1 VVEIVS
7 TALTAQG
14 EAIVELL
21 RAIASV
27 PEHRD
32 TREHGVRWERSAGTA
47 SLKVI
52 GDVEGLSGYTADLE
66 DLAGDLAAQNVS
78 YEPWA
83 MLPIA
88 AACAGTRTF
97 VFVLVF
103 EDSPTRGSRLIAF
116 FPFERVTLHPLM
128 PLSCLRLWADPFN
141 YLNARCDPL
150 IRRGYE
156 SCTNVLLDWF
166 AHGQAGADLL
176 NLRGLTDSTPV
187 TRAIM
192 LRLSDDPSLK
202 HIHGTIESHL
212 YRRQADA
219 SSYMS
224 AALSS
229 KSQQTLR
236 RYERR
241 LQDLGSVEYADVG
254 PGTDVEPLIDEFI
267 DLEHKGWKGQQ
278 GVSVVAYGHR
288 ELVRQ
293 ILAQAHRQ
301 KRLSLL
307 TMRVGGKLVAAR
319 CVFLASPGS
328 FLFKLTYDEDDLY
341 AKRSPGLL
349 LELEAIRR
357 MHSDEELLGM
367 GVEWLDTC
375 SSPYSSIFSRS
386 RSDALKVHR
395 FIVARRWTVGAAA
408 LAAYPH
414 VCRVRD
420 SVRNYGRRM
429 KSVLRTSR
437 A

>member
-1 VVEIVS
+1 VVEIVFTTS
-7 TALTAQG
+7 ADRG

-21 RAIASV
+21 RAIANV
-27 PEHRD
+27 PERREA
-32 TREHGVRWERSAGTA
+32 REHGVRWERSAGTT

-52 GDVEGLSGYTADLE
+52 GDVESLSGYAADLE

-78 YEPWA
+78 YEPWT

-88 AACAGTRTF
+88 AACSSTRTF
-97 VFVLVF
+97 AFVLIF
-103 EDSPTRGSRLIAF
+103 EDSPTRGSRLVGF
-116 FPFERVTLHPLM
+116 FPFERIALHPIL

-150 IRRGYE
+150 IRKGHE
-156 SCTNVLLDWF
+156 SCINVLLDWF

-176 NLRGLTDSTPV
+176 NLRGLTDNTPV

-192 LRLSDDPSLK
+192 LRLSDEPSLK
-202 HIHGTIESHL
+202 HVHATIESHL
-212 YRRQADA
+212 YRRQSDA

-224 AALSS
+224 AVLSS

-241 LQDLGSVEYADVG
+241 LQDLGPVEYADVAS
-254 PGTDVEPLIDEFI
+254 DADIEPLADEFI
-267 DLEHKGWKGQQ
+267 DLEHQGWKGQQ
-278 GVSVVAYGHR
+278 GVSVAAYGHR

-293 ILAQAHRQ
+293 ILVQAHRQ

-307 TMRVGGKLVAAR
+307 TMRVGGKLIAAR
-319 CVFLASPGS
+319 CVFLAKPGS

-357 MHSDEELLGM
+357 MHSDEELLGR

-375 SSPYSSIFSRS
+375 SSPHSSIFSRS
-386 RSDALKVHR
+386 RSDALTIHR

-414 VCRVRD
+414 IRRAHE
-420 SVRNYGRRM
+420 SVQNCGRRM
-429 KSVLRTSR
+429 KALIRTSK